1 MPACLILSFQGNNRK
16 PVYSVFRIMMKDIPN
31 LKVEDIAIAVVPR
44 DDMAAEEELWD
55 TYLIN
60 LKEEPISNVL
70 VNSKGYGE
78 VEGEK
83 MKTTILRHFFE
94 EIPALSVVQIEPIQ
108 VKLFGL
114 TNEYWVSFVYDDYM
128 YDKKY
133 IFVNGSI
140 AKENFTKIPFIGRKG
155 VMIR

>member
-1 MPACLILSFQGNNRK
+1 
-16 PVYSVFRIMMKDIPN
+16 MMKDIPN

-44 DDMAAEEELWD
+44 EVLSDEEDLWD

-60 LKEEPISNVL
+60 LKENPITNVL
-70 VNSKGYGE
+70 INSKGYGE

-94 EIPALSVVQIEPIQ
+94 EIPPLSVVKIEPIQ

-114 TNEYWVSFVYDDYM
+114 TNEYWVSFTYDDYM

-140 AKENFTKIPFIGRKG
+140 ASENFTRIPFINRPG